1 VCCSCSITEL
11 KNNVSD
17 STKRSILAVWAEGVI
32 RPDDGLVS
40 ETFQV
45 AVNGS
50 TKRIHWTTEENRR
63 ILEATLVPGASIARI
78 ARENGVNV
86 NQVFQGRYEYRN
98 GTGWAAKHPRAKLL
112 PVTVVAEPSGAVVP
126 EVASAA
132 APEPPSASIHIEL
145 PGRALA
151 SVEAGADPGL
161 ARCAGEPSTL
171 IDLKA
176 AERKG
181 RVL

>member
-1 VCCSCSITEL
+1 MCCSCSITEL

-112 PVTVVAEPSGAVVP
+112 PVTVVAEPSGAVVL

-132 APEPPSASIHIEL
+132 APSHLLHRFISSYLVERWRVSKLALIL
-145 PGRALA
+145 GLRA
-151 SVEAGADPGL
+151 
-161 ARCAGEPSTL
+161 
-171 IDLKA
+171 
-176 AERKG
+176 
-181 RVL
+181 VLGSLLR